1 MTITDCAAWT
11 DVVHVLTCFVLS
23 HQFVLEY
30 VHSVSEKNFALL
42 KFSEKFLC
50 LGIFNCYFTCNSHLH

>member
-11 DVVHVLTCFVLS
+11 DVVHVLTRFVLS

-42 KFSEKFLC
+42 VF
-50 LGIFNCYFTCNSHLH
+50 